1 MKRVVV
7 TGLGALTPIG
17 NTVDEF
23 WNALKEGKSGV
34 APITKFD
41 ATPFRTHFAAELKD
55 FNPKDYL
62 DRNEIK
68 RTDPFTQ
75 YALVA
80 TDEAVKD
87 SGLDFDSM
95 DPFDTG
101 VIWGT
106 GQGGMLTFEEQVRE
120 YAENGYK
127 PRFSPFFVPK
137 LIMNMAAGM
146 ISIKYNLMG
155 INYATVSACATS
167 NTAIMDAFN
176 YIRWGQAKVII
187 TGGSEAPIT
196 EASFGGFSAMKAMS
210 TRNDD
215 PATAS
220 RPFDTDRD
228 GFVMGEGAGTLIL
241 EEYEHAKARG
251 ATIYAEVAG
260 AAMTADAYHIT
271 ATHPEGRG
279 AEEGMR
285 RALKDGELNP
295 GNVDH
300 MNMHATSTPVGDV
313 SELKAIKKVYG
324 ESNKHLKVTATK
336 SVTGHLMGAA
346 GAAEAIASIKS
357 ITDGVIPGTINTE
370 NIDPELPG
378 GMNIIFGDSVDTNV
392 DVAMSNTFGF
402 GGHNGIVVFKKV

>member
-295 GNVDH
+295 ENVDH